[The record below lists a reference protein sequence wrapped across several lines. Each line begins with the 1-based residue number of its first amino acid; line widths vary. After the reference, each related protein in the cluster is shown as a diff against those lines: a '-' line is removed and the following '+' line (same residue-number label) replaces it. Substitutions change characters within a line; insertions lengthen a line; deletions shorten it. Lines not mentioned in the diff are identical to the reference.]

1 MASKKRASAPK
12 APARRKTPRKQ
23 KAASAGLDALDCIIG
38 EGSGAGEVLTEL
50 LQPDATEVVLVSEG
64 VLRLSP
70 CLQHPPD
77 LADHVGMG
85 TVPASPDYLAEVA
98 KALAAAKAILI
109 CGPGKARTELAGYL
123 NEHAPTVAKRV
134 WGIEPMDHPTDRE
147 MLAAAR
153 KYFRGAD
160 RMHA

>member
-1 MASKKRASAPK
+1 MSYHVCVWIDHAEARIYEINRDFEAPK
-12 APARRKTPRKQ
+12 VVSDHSPIHHIHRK
-23 KAASAGLDALDCIIG
+23 
-38 EGSGAGEVLTEL
+38 
-50 LQPDATEVVLVSEG
+50 
-64 VLRLSP
+64 
-70 CLQHPPD
+70 
-77 LADHVGMG
+77 ADHVGMG